1 LKIRDRSAGSASYTR
16 AVSPF
21 PTSKGHLNP
30 GGGLRMTRVP
40 PGPDAVDLVRHYWIP
55 QWEVPAGHTERQV
68 VLGYPACN
76 LVVEPEGVTL
86 SGPTTKVS
94 HRDLT
99 GTSWAVAAL
108 LRPAAGQPLLQTV
121 SRAGAGHPVTAVGDL
136 VDREM
141 IIGDDDLCGSVPG
154 AMVRGRV
161 DLAVAALQEFLLRL
175 RPAVT
180 PDGLL
185 ANRLQELV
193 EQTAVRRVE
202 DLAAELALSPRS
214 LQRLAR
220 GHIGLS
226 PGAMIRRRRLQDAA
240 DEVRR
245 QPDAD
250 LTEVALRHGY
260 ADHAHLTREFR
271 TVLGFTP
278 SQYRA
283 GR

>member
-1 LKIRDRSAGSASYTR
+1 
-16 AVSPF
+16 
-21 PTSKGHLNP
+21 
-30 GGGLRMTRVP
+30 MTRLP
-40 PGPDAVDLVRHYWIP
+40 PGPDAADLVRHYWIP
-55 QWEVPAGHTERQV
+55 QWEVPPGRTERQV

-76 LVVEPEGVTL
+76 LVVEPDVITL
-86 SGPTTKVS
+86 SGPTTRVS
-94 HRDLT
+94 YRDLT
-99 GTSWAVAAL
+99 GNSWAVGAL
-108 LRPAAGQPLLQTV
+108 LRPAAAVPLLQAV
-121 SRAGAGHPVTAVGDL
+121 SRAEAGHPVTAVGDL
-136 VDREM
+136 VDREL
-141 IIGDDDLCGSVPG
+141 IIGDDYLRATVTG
-154 AMVRGRV
+154 AMREGRIQQ
-161 DLAVAALQEFLLRL
+161 AVAALEEFLLRL

-180 PDGLL
+180 QDGLL
-185 ANRLQELV
+185 ANRLQEVV
-193 EQTAVRRVE
+193 ELEAVRRVE
-202 DLAAELALSPRS
+202 GLAARLALTSRS

-220 GHIGLS
+220 EHVGVT

-271 TVLGFTP
+271 RVLGFTP